1 MKNFVFVLF
10 IAVFSFSGSAVAQT
24 TSTQCIVRGAEVV
37 AQSYD
42 PVTRTGKVV
51 LSHPQAGE
59 VVGEALA
66 PADRFPTQAQARL
79 MALEGAKTVA
89 YGKLAE
95 RLCGVSVTK

>member
-1 MKNFVFVLF
+1 MKNFVLALVVALF
-10 IAVFSFSGSAVAQT
+10 ILSGPVAAQT

-42 PVTRTGKVV
+42 PVTRTAVV
-51 LSHPQAGE
+51 TLSHPQAGE
-59 VVGEALA
+59 VTGQALA
-66 PADRFPTQAQARL
+66 PADRFPTQAQARP